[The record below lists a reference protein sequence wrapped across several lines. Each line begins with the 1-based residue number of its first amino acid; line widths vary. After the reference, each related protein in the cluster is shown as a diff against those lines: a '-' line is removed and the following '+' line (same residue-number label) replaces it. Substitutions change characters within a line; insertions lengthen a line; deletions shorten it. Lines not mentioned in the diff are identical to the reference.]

1 MRGNQFLKIWNK
13 TISFNIEIK
22 NKLTIIEGDSAKGKT
37 KLINMIS
44 TYLEDGKSSG
54 LHVCA
59 SADFEVWTNKDWR
72 KGTSSGDIYNLK
84 NTLIFIDENKKFVLS
99 EEFASYV
106 NSSTNYFILV
116 SRKPLKELSY
126 SYKDIYTMD
135 TIKGEH
141 KLLPVYDQDDIFDFS
156 ISSIKSVITED
167 QKSGFIFFSELGT
180 LKCEPTYGKS
190 NLENKIRN
198 FNVEDSCLIIADGAT
213 IGCHI
218 EKLYE
223 LVKKMNFMLFL
234 PLSFEWLL
242 LNSNIFYNLDPT
254 EILNNLNG
262 IYDSSE
268 IVSLETAATKLLCDI
283 CTHNISDYDLNPQDI
298 MYPKINYS
306 KSKVHPFFISK
317 KEMILKSLPLKV
329 RKVFLKEC
337 DKTFES
343 HVVEQINLN
352 ETSLFL
358 GEKN

>member
-1 MRGNQFLKIWNK
+1 
-13 TISFNIEIK
+13 
-22 NKLTIIEGDSAKGKT
+22 
-37 KLINMIS
+37 
-44 TYLEDGKSSG
+44 
-54 LHVCA
+54 
-59 SADFEVWTNKDWR
+59 
-72 KGTSSGDIYNLK
+72 
-84 NTLIFIDENKKFVLS
+84 
-99 EEFASYV
+99 
-106 NSSTNYFILV
+106 
-116 SRKPLKELSY
+116 
-126 SYKDIYTMD
+126 
-135 TIKGEH
+135 
-141 KLLPVYDQDDIFDFS
+141 
-156 ISSIKSVITED
+156 
-167 QKSGFIFFSELGT
+167 
-180 LKCEPTYGKS
+180 
-190 NLENKIRN
+190 
-198 FNVEDSCLIIADGAT
+198 
-213 IGCHI
+213 
-218 EKLYE
+218 
-223 LVKKMNFMLFL
+223 MNFMLFL

-262 IYDSSE
+262 IYFSSE